1 MRKTFVAA
9 AVATVL
15 SAGAFLASGA
25 NAMTLAAPA
34 GVRVATQGL
43 TTAEQV
49 RYVCYRVYRHGAW
62 HRHCEWRPNRYY
74 APSYSYGYGYQPYY
88 YRPYRP
94 YGYYDYGYYGYRRP
108 GITLRF

>member
-15 SAGAFLASGA
+15 SAGAFLTTGA

-34 GVRVATQGL
+34 GARAAIGATNGVD
-43 TTAEQV
+43 QV
-49 RYVCYRVYRHGAW
+49 RYVCYRVWRHGYW
-62 HRHCEWRPNRYY
+62 RRHCEWRPNYY
-74 APSYSYGYGYQPYY
+74 SYRPYAYYSYGYPYY

-94 YGYYDYGYYGYRRP
+94 YGYYGYGYSRP
-108 GITLRF
+108 GVTFRF